1 MADKLVKLHF
11 KKQSCRAV
19 VLHMDQA
26 WQEIIEHHELPK
38 SVRHMLGEL
47 SAAAVM
53 LAASLKFDGALVLQ
67 IQGDGPVKLAIVEVR
82 TGLIVR
88 ATVQLRVPAETIAED
103 ADFKSLVN
111 ANGNGRCALILDMA
125 SRRPGEHPYQ
135 GVVPLTGNT
144 VAETIESYMTQSEQV
159 RTGLWLAADDKAAG
173 GVLLQH
179 VATTGGKAVE
189 DVDPEGFDHLS
200 VLAKTVKNEEILGL
214 DAEEVARRLFWEDN
228 PAVLEELT
236 PKFACRC
243 SIEGIKAMVKSLGEQ
258 EANEIVA
265 EKGRIEV
272 RCEFC
277 GKTYTLDPIDVKM
290 LFANNTQARSKTI
303 N

>member
-26 WQEIIEHHELPK
+26 WQEIIEHHELPRACAHAGRAFGR
-38 SVRHMLGEL
+38 SRDACREPQVRRRARAPDPGRRSGEACDRR
-47 SAAAVM
+47 SAHGPHRARDGAAA
-53 LAASLKFDGALVLQ
+53 GA
-67 IQGDGPVKLAIVEVR
+67 
-82 TGLIVR
+82 
-88 ATVQLRVPAETIAED
+88 AETIAED

-228 PAVLEELT
+228 PAVLEELK

-290 LFANNTQARSKTI
+290 LFANNTQAKSKTI

>member
-135 GVVPLTGNT
+135 ASCRLP
-144 VAETIESYMTQSEQV
+144 
-159 RTGLWLAADDKAAG
+159 
-173 GVLLQH
+173 
-179 VATTGGKAVE
+179 AT
-189 DVDPEGFDHLS
+189 
-200 VLAKTVKNEEILGL
+200 
-214 DAEEVARRLFWEDN
+214 RW
-228 PAVLEELT
+228 
-236 PKFACRC
+236 PK
-243 SIEGIKAMVKSLGEQ
+243 
-258 EANEIVA
+258 
-265 EKGRIEV
+265 
-272 RCEFC
+272 
-277 GKTYTLDPIDVKM
+277 
-290 LFANNTQARSKTI
+290 RSKAT
-303 N
+303 